1 LIFSDKDLHWSLAAN
16 RMVKS
21 ALIETKLNFDENNF
35 ESDVDETSGDLTE
48 ETENEEQTNKGKLF
62 V

>member
-1 LIFSDKDLHWSLAAN
+1 
-16 RMVKS
+16 MVKS